1 MNRVHR
7 IAPRA
12 FALCA
17 VSLFLHACAFIPD
30 NWAFQ
35 EEIIDTEAL
44 TKVKRVALLDVPQ
57 PSYIWLGS
65 PDSATAGFINPLIS
79 LAVSTHD
86 GDAITNSAYISI
98 TTRNE
103 LEKWLEQAG
112 KEVVL
117 LDAKRTKPSKMLKN
131 YDQFSH
137 VDADAILEVAPVN
150 VGYMPKPGF
159 SSQLSPSVFFTY
171 RLVSTKSGEVLIESN
186 VTYSSFYD
194 YQGVVKGVNLIGPEE
209 NIFEDEESAREQPEE
224 AIRRLHIAIRGA
236 TESIVS
242 VVTNKK
248 PGNVVPIVKLSDVVP
263 IVKLSD
269 EIDLTGIFNAKIRRG
284 RTQDYF
290 CFNQKKSFLIELKQN
305 GKSFKG
311 RFLSGITGEFEGTV
325 DDDKVKFTYYTA
337 RCANDIRGEW
347 TLSPDGS
354 SLEGYGWSDVKW
366 RLQKTR

>member
-103 LEKWLEQAG
+103 LEKWLERAG
-112 KEVVL
+112 KKVVL
-117 LDAKRTKPSKMLKN
+117 LDAKRTNRSKMLKN
-131 YDQFSH
+131 YDQFAH

-150 VGYMPKPGF
+150 VGFMPEPGF
-159 SSQLSPSVFFTY
+159 GSQLSPSVFFTY

-186 VTYSSFYD
+186 VTYSSFNTH
-194 YQGVVKGVNLIGPEE
+194 QGVVKGVNLIGPEE

-224 AIRRLHIAIRGA
+224 AIRRLHIAIRDA
-236 TESIVS
+236 TESIAS
-242 VVTNKK
+242 VVTNKYASQSVSITK
-248 PGNVVPIVKLSDVVP
+248 PSG
-263 IVKLSD
+263 
-269 EIDLTGIFNAKIRRG
+269 EIDLTGTYLSKIENYPDSG
-284 RTQDYF
+284 Y
-290 CFNQKKSFLIELKQN
+290 CFNKKRTFKIKLEQENGFIKGSFLTE
-305 GKSFKG
+305 F
-311 RFLSGITGEFEGTV
+311 SGSIEGTLINNTV
-325 DDDKVKFTYYTA
+325 NFSWWTT
-337 RCANDIRGEW
+337 RCADGASGEW
-347 TLSPDGS
+347 TIIPGS
-354 SLEGYGWSDVKW
+354 GELEGYWLRNRRTGWNLRKSE
-366 RLQKTR
+366 